1 MAKSISNQNVT
12 AGLIKL
18 GALSPSKAWANFRVL
33 TAKLGCRSN
42 KKSTEQTP
50 NSLHRVSSIEPEV
63 PEVTVLLLQIPR
75 TDLAYFGGNHEVKG
89 M

>member
-12 AGLIKL
+12 AGLIIL

-33 TAKLGCRSN
+33 TAKLGCRSS
-42 KKSTEQTP
+42 KKPTEQTP
-50 NSLHRVSSIEPEV
+50 NSLHRVSSVE